1 MTDRRLF
8 SHAFCLVLLAL
19 TLSSCSG
26 HDSGST
32 AIPRRQA
39 YPRIQLY
46 DTLYTDSG
54 LPAGFE
60 TNSSATV
67 IRDNSGKSDAGPVWI
82 DISYPAYEATVSCTF
97 TPLADDRSR
106 QAVIDNR
113 LERMSLNLG
122 DRYAEQTEMMSDGG
136 YSTIILDSK
145 GTTVTPLQFL
155 SAGRQWVISGA
166 MYFNRESVNAD
177 SVRPAIDAV
186 KNDIIHAAKRLR

>member
-8 SHAFCLVLLAL
+8 RYTFCLASLAL
-19 TLSSCSG
+19 TLFSCSG
-26 HDSGST
+26 HDSGPT

-46 DTLYTDSG
+46 DTIYTASG
-54 LPAGFE
+54 LPAEFE
-60 TNSSATV
+60 TNRSATV
-67 IRDNSGKSDAGPVWI
+67 IRNNPGKSDAGPVWI
-82 DISYPAYEATVSCTF
+82 DISYPVYGATLSCTF
-97 TPLADDRSR
+97 TPVADDKSR

-122 DRYAEQTEMMSDGG
+122 DRYAEQTEMMSEGG
-136 YSTIILDSK
+136 YSTIILDAK

-166 MYFNRESVNAD
+166 MYFSRESINAD